1 MKNPNIITLLST
13 ISVLAGI
20 LFFSCKKNKAV
31 TCNGTDS
38 TYNSNIKDIINNNC
52 TSSGCHPGYSTYAGI
67 KPILDNGKFNS
78 EVLQSKSMPEGKK
91 LSDSE
96 LSVIKCWVDGG
107 YKEN

>member
-1 MKNPNIITLLST
+1 MKSTKVITLLITTSL
-13 ISVLAGI
+13 VAGI
-20 LFFSCKKNKAV
+20 LFFSCKKNKV
-31 TCNGTDS
+31 ITCNGTDS
-38 TYNSNIKDIINNNC
+38 TYNTNIKDIINSNC

-78 EVLQSKSMPEGKK
+78 EVLQSKSMPKGKK
-91 LSDSE
+91 LSDNE